1 MTTLTWE
8 TVEAVATD
16 LGATRAQRRKWRQ
29 IGREVPPAWRIRI
42 AGELAARGV
51 LVELSA
57 FDDLPPR
64 PGKLSSHADADIG
77 GAPAPAPG
85 KGLGGSPRAERTG
98 TNG

>member
-1 MTTLTWE
+1 MTLAWE
-8 TVEAVATD
+8 TVEAIASD

-42 AGELAARGV
+42 ADELAARGV
-51 LVELSA
+51 LVELRA

-77 GAPAPAPG
+77 VVPSAASG
-85 KGLGGSPRAERTG
+85 KQSGTPPLKERERTDA
-98 TNG
+98 

>member
-1 MTTLTWE
+1 MSLTWE
-8 TVEAVATD
+8 TVEAIATD

-51 LVELSA
+51 LVELSV

-77 GAPAPAPG
+77 GVPG
-85 KGLGGSPRAERTG
+85 TASGKQSGTPPLKERKR
-98 TNG
+98 TNA